1 MTTVSSMPYL
11 PTVKSA
17 FLCLLSQFFFKHTLS
32 HTTRSTLYS
41 LATDD
46 AKLREVFGAF
56 GEVTDV
62 FLPTDHA
69 TSRPRGF
76 GFVTLSSRAAAEEA
90 IAKMDQSQLDS
101 RTIRVNESRPRG
113 EGPGGGRGPGG
124 SGGFNASGASEVK
137 LYVGNLSF
145 DTPQES
151 VRSHFEK
158 FGEVTDCFMPTDKE
172 TGKVRG
178 FAFVSMPAAE
188 AEKACEEMNGAEIDG
203 RTLKVNEAQPKGNGR
218 SRGGF
223 GGGGGYGGRG
233 GGGYDDRGG
242 GYDGG
247 YNGGGGGT
255 FYFYIILY
263 VFHFSIFPHTPFL

>member
-1 MTTVSSMPYL
+1 
-11 PTVKSA
+11 
-17 FLCLLSQFFFKHTLS
+17 
-32 HTTRSTLYS
+32 
-41 LATDD
+41 
-46 AKLREVFGAF
+46 
-56 GEVTDV
+56 
-62 FLPTDHA
+62 
-69 TSRPRGF
+69 
-76 GFVTLSSRAAAEEA
+76 
-90 IAKMDQSQLDS
+90 
-101 RTIRVNESRPRG
+101 
-113 EGPGGGRGPGG
+113 
-124 SGGFNASGASEVK
+124 VK